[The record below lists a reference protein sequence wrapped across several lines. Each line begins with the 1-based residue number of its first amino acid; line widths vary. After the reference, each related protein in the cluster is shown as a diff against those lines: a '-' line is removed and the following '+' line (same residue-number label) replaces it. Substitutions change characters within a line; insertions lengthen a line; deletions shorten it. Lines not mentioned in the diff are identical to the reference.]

1 MTTLKMLVSTLLM
14 AGCMG
19 ALASGNLSGLDLRA
33 YQEGID
39 RADRDA
45 GPKVR
50 AMIVCA
56 TGYSTSEHGHP
67 VPACHQSYEFAMA
80 EKDYE
85 SAMYYVALGCGK
97 YRNVGLCRHAA
108 RLPVVL
114 GWQGVAVPD
123 SFRGDL
129 KRVAEKVC
137 FSGMRIKAGSGAD
150 VTAREC
156 ANFARLFNLAKDP
169 EYLIAPEPAV
179 TRILEALHDSAFAGK
194 LHAAACERLGAADS
208 CELARGLGA
217 PDRQAGA
224 RDGRASVGLTTRQ
237 KE

>member
-1 MTTLKMLVSTLLM
+1 MTALKMLVSALLL
-14 AGCMG
+14 AGCG
-19 ALASGNLSGLDLRA
+19 AALAASGSGEQSYA
-33 YQEGID
+33 NNID
-39 RADRDA
+39 RNDRDA
-45 GPKVR
+45 GPRAR

-56 TGYSTSEHGHP
+56 TGYTTSEHADAR
-67 VPACHQSYEFAMA
+67 VACNIAYEHAMA

-108 RLPVVL
+108 RLPALL
-114 GWQGVAVPD
+114 GELGASLPE
-123 SFRGDL
+123 SFRSEL

-137 FSGMRIKAGSGAD
+137 FSGLRITVASGAD

-156 ANFARLFNLAKDP
+156 AYFARLFNLVRDP

-179 TRILEALHDSAFAGK
+179 TRILEALHDRAFAGK
-194 LHAAACERLGAADS
+194 LYAAACERLGAADS

-217 PDRQAGA
+217 QVRQAGA
-224 RDGRASVGLTTRQ
+224 PPRDGLTSVGLTTPP